1 MYVAPVL
8 AHKDATGLNTRFR
21 DSALGRRMNDD
32 ADFRHGRLQQV
43 GVLIRWVARFLIL
56 EILLR
61 RGVPIIWRKYQERRG
76 RR

>member
-1 MYVAPVL
+1 M
-8 AHKDATGLNTRFR
+8 G
-21 DSALGRRMNDD
+21 M
-32 ADFRHGRLQQV
+32 
-43 GVLIRWVARFLIL
+43 LIRWLVRFFIL

>member
-1 MYVAPVL
+1 
-8 AHKDATGLNTRFR
+8 
-21 DSALGRRMNDD
+21 MNEDD
-32 ADFRHGRLQQV
+32 ADFGHGRLQQV

>member
-1 MYVAPVL
+1 M
-8 AHKDATGLNTRFR
+8 HEDT
-21 DSALGRRMNDD
+21 
-32 ADFRHGRLQQV
+32 DFRHGRLQV